1 MAQVYVGIGSNIE
14 PERNIRSGLTTDDLA
29 LYENGLRIPRD
40 EITRHAFVLRP
51 LAEVAGDRRH
61 PRLGVTFAELWA
73 AFDQSQETLQPVA
86 VECWAIT
93 IR

>member
-51 LAEVAGDRRH
+51 LAEVAGDRPSSARRH
-61 PRLGVTFAELWA
+61 LRRTVGGFRSIAGNVAAGGRGVLGEK
-73 AFDQSQETLQPVA
+73 
-86 VECWAIT
+86 